1 MTDQLIGRNC
11 SQEPISNE
19 LLFRLS
25 FAAGSHDGTRFILES
40 LFQGIAKVLFQKRKE
55 NIKQ

>member
-19 LLFRLS
+19 LLYRLS
-25 FAAGSHDGTRFILES
+25 SAAGSHDGTMFILES
-40 LFQGIAKVLFQKRKE
+40 LFQGIAKVLFQKRK
-55 NIKQ
+55 